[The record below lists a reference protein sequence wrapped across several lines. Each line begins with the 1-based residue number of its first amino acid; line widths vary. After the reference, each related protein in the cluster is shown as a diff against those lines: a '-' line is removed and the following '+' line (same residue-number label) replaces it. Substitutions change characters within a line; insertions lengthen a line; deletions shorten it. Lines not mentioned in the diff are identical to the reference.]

1 VRLHTRNALVL
12 VLAVT
17 AGCGSSSTSGPARHS
32 DNPDAGEKPEA
43 APHIADAGPDV
54 SIFVVVDAG
63 ADAVSAVDAAIEA
76 PARDVPV
83 PLDLAPLPVVDAFV
97 PGPVEPL
104 VVNSG
109 NTATYDLADGTW
121 KVFSFDTVAGHF
133 YCIGTLD
140 AGIDAYLGLSP
151 SVSPSDYLQKT
162 NYLRALN
169 FTAYDGGKYYV
180 AVAANGGGASGAFQ
194 IADGG
199 DLLELGANT
208 VNLTAPDGDK
218 TYFFNFSI
226 APGHTYAISVAG
238 DAKNPVTLSLS
249 PLADRSTDGRFA
261 FPLSTKTSIL
271 PITDEPISLE
281 SVVKSTSRLYFFSV
295 KVKEAV
301 SLTITI
307 TLSS

>member
-1 VRLHTRNALVL
+1 MRLPTRNAF
-12 VLAVT
+12 VLALVAA
-17 AGCGSSSTSGPARHS
+17 AGCGSSSTARPAADSAIEDASGKPDSLPVS
-32 DNPDAGEKPEA
+32 DAAHPDFSYFFFVDAKLDRVPV
-43 APHIADAGPDV
+43 ADAP
-54 SIFVVVDAG
+54 
-63 ADAVSAVDAAIEA
+63 IEA

-83 PLDLAPLPVVDAFV
+83 PMDLATLPVVDAFV

-133 YCIGTLD
+133 YCLGALD
-140 AGIDAYLGLSP
+140 EGVDAYLGLSP
-151 SVSPSDYLQKT
+151 SVSPSDYLEKT

-180 AVAANGGGASGAFQ
+180 AVAANGGSASGSFQ
-194 IADGG
+194 VADGG
-199 DLLELGANT
+199 DLLEVGENT
-208 VNLTAPDGDK
+208 VDLTAPNGEK
-218 TYFFNFSI
+218 SYFFNFSI

-238 DAKNPVTLSLS
+238 EAKNPVTLSLS
-249 PLADRSTDGRFA
+249 PLPDRSTDGQFA
-261 FPLSTKTSIL
+261 FPLSTKTSVL

-281 SVVKSTSRLYFFSV
+281 SVVKSTSRLYFFYV
-295 KVKEAV
+295 KVKETV
-301 SLTITI
+301 SLKITI